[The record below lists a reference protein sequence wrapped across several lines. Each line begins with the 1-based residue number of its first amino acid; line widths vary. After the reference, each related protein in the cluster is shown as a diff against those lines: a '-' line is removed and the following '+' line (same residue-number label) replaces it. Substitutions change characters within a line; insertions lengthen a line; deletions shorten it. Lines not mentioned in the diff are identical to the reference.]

1 MKKFSLIIVLIFV
14 FPLLSPG
21 QELTPK
27 WEELTASQWDEAMI
41 QSDSTCILPLGI
53 LEKHGPHAPM
63 GSDMIVARN
72 LALEAAKKEY
82 AVVFPEFYFGQI
94 YEAKHIGGTFA
105 LPSELVWDILKATV
119 DEIGRNGF
127 KKIILVNGH
136 GGNNN
141 LLPYF
146 VQAQLESKKDY
157 VTYLYNTPSDP
168 EQAQKVNELR
178 KSDASTDMHAGEAK
192 TSILLHLRPDLVKLE
207 TTDEESGADRARLDL
222 PESLYTGIWWYARF
236 PGHYAGEAEA
246 ATAELGKLIFEYRT
260 NTLAETINYVK
271 NDAKTPAVQ
280 WEFFKEVEALD
291 ERDR

>member
-1 MKKFSLIIVLIFV
+1 MKKISILIVLCVLPVLI
-14 FPLLSPG
+14 SA

-27 WEELTASQWDEAMI
+27 WEDLTASDWDKALAE
-41 QSDSTCILPLGI
+41 SDSTCILPLGI

-94 YEAKHIGGTFA
+94 YEAKHLGGTFA
-105 LPSELVWDILKATV
+105 LPSELVWDVLKATV

-146 VQAQLESKKDY
+146 VQAQLESEKDY
-157 VTYLYNTPSDP
+157 VTYLFQPQTDSV
-168 EQAQKVNELR
+168 QAQKVNQMR
-178 KSDASTDMHAGEAK
+178 KTDPSADMHAGEGE
-192 TSILLHLRPDLVKLE
+192 TSILLHLRPDLIQLDRA
-207 TTDEESGADRARLDL
+207 TSESGADQARLDL

-236 PGHYAGEAEA
+236 PNHYAGKAEA
-246 ATAELGKLIFEYRT
+246 ATAELGKLRFEYRVQ
-260 NTLAETINYVK
+260 TLVDAIQSVK
-271 NDAKTPAVQ
+271 NDNTTPAVQ
-280 WEFFKEVEALD
+280 QEFYERVE
-291 ERDR
+291 ER

>member
-1 MKKFSLIIVLIFV
+1 MKKINILFVLCV
-14 FPLLSPG
+14 LPVLVSA

-27 WEELTASQWDEAMI
+27 WEELTASDWDKALAE
-41 QSDSTCILPLGI
+41 SDSTCILPLGI

-94 YEAKHIGGTFA
+94 YEAKHLGGTFA
-105 LPSELVWDILKATV
+105 LPSDLVWDILKATV

-146 VQAQLESKKDY
+146 VQTQLESEKDY
-157 VTYLYNTPSDP
+157 VTYLFQPQTDS
-168 EQAQKVNELR
+168 EQAQKISQMR
-178 KSDASTDMHAGEAK
+178 KTDPSTDMHAGEGE
-192 TSILLHLRPDLVKLE
+192 TSILLHLRPDLIQLDRA
-207 TTDEESGADRARLDL
+207 TSESGDDQARLDL
-222 PESLYTGIWWYARF
+222 SGSLYTGIWWYARF
-236 PGHYAGEAEA
+236 PNHYAGNAEA
-246 ATAELGKLIFEYRT
+246 ASAQLGKLQFDYRVQ
-260 NTLAETINYVK
+260 TLVDAIQNVK
-271 NDAKTPAVQ
+271 NDNTTPAVQ
-280 WEFFKEVEALD
+280 QEFFERVE
-291 ERDR
+291 ER

>member
-1 MKKFSLIIVLIFV
+1 MKNFSLIIVLCFI
-14 FPLLSPG
+14 FPLLSSG

-27 WEELTASQWDEAMI
+27 WEELTASQWDEAMT

-72 LALEAAKKEY
+72 LALEAAKEEY

-105 LPSELVWDILKATV
+105 LSSELVWDILKATV

-146 VQAQLESKKDY
+146 VQSQLESKKDY

-168 EQAQKVNELR
+168 EQAQKVNEMR
-178 KSDASTDMHAGEAK
+178 KSNASTDMHGGEGE

-207 TTDEESGADRARLDL
+207 TTDEESGADRARLNL

-236 PGHYAGEAEA
+236 PGHYAGEAGV

-260 NTLAETINYVK
+260 NSLEETIKYVK
-271 NDAKTPAVQ
+271 TDKKTPAVQ
-280 WEFFKEVEALD
+280 MEFFEEVDALNKQ
-291 ERDR
+291 